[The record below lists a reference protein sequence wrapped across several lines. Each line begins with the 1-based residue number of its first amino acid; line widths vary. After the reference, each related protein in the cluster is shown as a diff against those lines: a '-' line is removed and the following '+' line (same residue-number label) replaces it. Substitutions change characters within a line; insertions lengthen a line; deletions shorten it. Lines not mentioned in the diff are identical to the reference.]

1 MSKPNMA
8 NLFKQVQKMQ
18 EDLSKAQD
26 ELQDMKVEGSSGG
39 GMVMVTA
46 NGKQEILG
54 ITSKKLRLAY
64 QKLNDFNKELDQKIE
79 QRTSEL
85 KASLE
90 KVEESSTRSRPIH
103 IVITIDPN
111 FFSSF

>member
-1 MSKPNMA
+1 MSKPNMG

-18 EDLSKAQD
+18 ESLSKAQD

-54 ITSKKLRLAY
+54 IK
-64 QKLNDFNKELDQKIE
+64 
-79 QRTSEL
+79 
-85 KASLE
+85 
-90 KVEESSTRSRPIH
+90 
-103 IVITIDPN
+103 IDPEVVDKEDVEMLEDLIVAAVN
-111 FFSSF
+111 QAMEKANVLASEHMGKSAGGMMPNLPPGFKIPGLGM